1 MKTITII
8 TETVSDRVLNAAVPP
23 KGVVSVDIAAN
34 RTAVE
39 DANEATHRSFRSA
52 ARFQANYR
60 IEMRVEDDAV
70 ESVFD
75 AVSFAYGIGILGD
88 AEMWV
93 NTPALSLVA

>member
-23 KGVVSVDIAAN
+23 KGVVSVDITAN
-34 RTAVE
+34 RTGGE
-39 DANEATHRSFRSA
+39 DANEATYRSFRSA
-52 ARFQANYR
+52 ARFRANYR

-93 NTPALSLVA
+93 NAPALSLVA